1 MNTQVPPTSGPPL
14 PCSGSA
20 SSGLAPIAYHEAGH
34 VVVGHLLGL
43 QLLDTDILPDDD
55 GGRGHAHFAHPGR
68 WFKPERGPLTAREKD
83 LIERVLTTFM
93 AGLAAESH
101 YGEPD
106 AQGSGYDRDQSL
118 REWVSYVAETAEDR
132 DAALRGFLERATGI
146 VQRSDAWD
154 AVQAVA
160 AALLREERLPG
171 AAAVQIVVDVL
182 GGLRVSPPV
191 SGR

>member
-1 MNTQVPPTSGPPL
+1 VNTSAPPSSGPPL

-68 WFKPERGPLTAREKD
+68 WFQPERGALTAREKD

-93 AGLAAESH
+93 AGPAAESR

-106 AQGSGYDRDQSL
+106 AEGSGYDLDQSL
-118 REWVSYVAETAEDR
+118 REWVTYIAETAHDR

-154 AVQAVA
+154 AVQALA
-160 AALLREERLPG
+160 AALLREERLSG

-182 GGLRVSPPV
+182 GELRVSPP
-191 SGR
+191 G